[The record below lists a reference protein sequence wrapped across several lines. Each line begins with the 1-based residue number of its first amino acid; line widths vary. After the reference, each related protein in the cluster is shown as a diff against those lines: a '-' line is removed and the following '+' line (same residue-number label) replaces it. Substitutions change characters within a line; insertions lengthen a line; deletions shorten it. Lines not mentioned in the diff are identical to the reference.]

1 MIGKAKMNPKLQQGL
16 IVLFSLSFFFFFC
29 RGLDPPEKPSVIK
42 TESLGNAAQNLNQI
56 IIQDH
61 AVSDITTY
69 HDERAA
75 VKTVT
80 NKRNTA
86 ASLSNNN
93 CMGNTGN
100 ISENKGQMKQQA
112 SRGHRGVGG
121 LPANSYS
128 NWGTDNKEKVCN
140 QEYLDDDD
148 DILAA
153 VADDDYFVMEEEF
166 DMEQIDQLEMGT
178 QNTSSKTDGKAT
190 TANMISSENN
200 DLEMFYG
207 DEIFEDDFVEEDLL
221 AEATDSAEI
230 KPLHERICNEGTV
243 RAMQSL
249 KKPRISNS
257 SSFEFGNHAR
267 NKSSSNNTD
276 IQIQSDGNS
285 SKPQG
290 YTSDSVKKEAV
301 LLIKNST
308 FNSSNMFNNTRQCY
322 KPKNAEAKSNVVT
335 NPNIVYSTRPSIN
348 HTSGIQIKNKPD
360 NESIPSLVNNDVNTM
375 VVDTNQHY
383 HNVHDMQ
390 GTQGKLNI
398 EQTGESFTSLE
409 KRLEFRLAHGKF

>member
-1 MIGKAKMNPKLQQGL
+1 
-16 IVLFSLSFFFFFC
+16 
-29 RGLDPPEKPSVIK
+29 
-42 TESLGNAAQNLNQI
+42 
-56 IIQDH
+56 
-61 AVSDITTY
+61 
-69 HDERAA
+69 
-75 VKTVT
+75 
-80 NKRNTA
+80 
-86 ASLSNNN
+86 
-93 CMGNTGN
+93 MGNTGN

-112 SRGHRGVGG
+112 CRGHRGVGV
-121 LPANSYS
+121 LPANSY
-128 NWGTDNKEKVCN
+128 NWGTDNKEKVCH

-153 VADDDYFVMEEEF
+153 VADDDYFVMEEDF

-178 QNTSSKTDGKAT
+178 QNTASKTDRNTT

-221 AEATDSAEI
+221 AEATDSVEI

-243 RAMQSL
+243 RAMHSL
-249 KKPRISNS
+249 RKPRISNS
-257 SSFEFGNHAR
+257 SSFEFSNHAR

-276 IQIQSDGNS
+276 IQIQSDGIS

-290 YTSDSVKKEAV
+290 YTSDSVKTEAV
-301 LLIKNST
+301 LLIKSST
-308 FNSSNMFNNTRQCY
+308 FNSSSMFSNTGQSY
-322 KPKNAEAKSNVVT
+322 KPKNAEAKSNVVA
-335 NPNIVYSTRPSIN
+335 NPNIVNSTRSSVN

-360 NESIPSLVNNDVNTM
+360 NESIPSLVNNDVNPM
-375 VVDTNQHY
+375 VVDTNKHY
-383 HNVHDMQ
+383 HNVHDIQ

-398 EQTGESFTSLE
+398 EQTEESFTRLE